1 MSGQTPL
8 ALTFKGPNKKWW
20 YGGSAA
26 VIIVGLLIAYSDDT
40 ESLGLDVKRGNII
53 DAADDGR
60 VLIVTNAGT
69 RPVTINQFVV
79 NERPDCNAWGPR
91 LPAQLNV
98 GDRQLVSSN
107 CRIVRV
113 EIDAKEGSE
122 SYEFGG

>member
-8 ALTFKGPNKKWW
+8 ALTFKGPNKRWW

-26 VIIVGLLIAYSDDT
+26 VIIVGLLIAYSNDT
-40 ESLGLDVKRGNII
+40 GSLGLDVKRGNII
-53 DAADDGR
+53 DAADDGQ

-69 RPVTINQFVV
+69 RPITINQFVV
-79 NERPDCNAWGPR
+79 NERSDCNALGPR

-98 GDRQLVSSN
+98 GERRIVSSN